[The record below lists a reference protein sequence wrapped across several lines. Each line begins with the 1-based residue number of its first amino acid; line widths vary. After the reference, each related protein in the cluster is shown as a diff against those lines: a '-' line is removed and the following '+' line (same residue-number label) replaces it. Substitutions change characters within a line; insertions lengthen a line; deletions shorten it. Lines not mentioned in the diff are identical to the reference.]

1 MNVLE
6 LVNVNLVSRHSTFIY
21 MKENWFF
28 SIVKSNCYIVN
39 CYIVKFVGVK
49 HTIYNIYDNL
59 HQPRVC
65 KMYNLTHGVD
75 YRVLLIL
82 LGEL

>member
-39 CYIVKFVGVK
+39 CYIVNCKVCGCE
-49 HTIYNIYDNL
+49 TQNLQYDNL

-75 YRVLLIL
+75 YRLIS